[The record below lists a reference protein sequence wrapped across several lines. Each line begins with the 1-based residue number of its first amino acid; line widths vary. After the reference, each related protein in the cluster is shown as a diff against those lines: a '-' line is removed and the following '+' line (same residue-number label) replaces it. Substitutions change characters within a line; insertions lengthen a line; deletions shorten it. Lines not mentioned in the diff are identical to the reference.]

1 MRVSESIYSLV
12 RAIKGKTGQKE
23 AFSVVVD
30 AGTHGRLKAWAKA
43 EGLKMGYVAA
53 QAIRAWLD
61 EREKRG

>member
-1 MRVSESIYSLV
+1 V